1 MNASGRRAVGV
12 RSSIVDPLPRFS
24 GWAGRLIPGC
34 TIHVPLKEK
43 TQTQMGNRPMRI
55 VSLLPGATEIIWALG
70 LEDHLVGV
78 SHECDF
84 PPEVV
89 ARLPRLTRS
98 TLPEGLTDP
107 AAIDAAVREK
117 ARRGEPLYIVDEE
130 QLAALEP
137 DLILTQALCEV
148 CAVPMG
154 QAARASGRLR
164 RPPRIIAVNTYR
176 LEDLFESLQ
185 EIADAAGVPE
195 RAARRVREWRS
206 RLARVE
212 AAVAGA
218 PRPRVLLLEWLDPPF
233 CCGHWVPQMVEIAGG
248 TEVLGRPGEPSRR
261 VRWEEVLEA
270 EPEVIGL
277 IPCGYPLSEAVA
289 ARHLLERLPFW
300 EWIPAVQRGKVYA
313 MEASAYF
320 SRPGPRTIDGI
331 ELLAALLHPD
341 RFHTPLV
348 EQAAQRLSHPTL
360 S

>member
-1 MNASGRRAVGV
+1 
-12 RSSIVDPLPRFS
+12 
-24 GWAGRLIPGC
+24 
-34 TIHVPLKEK
+34 
-43 TQTQMGNRPMRI
+43 MRI
-55 VSLLPGATEIIWALG
+55 VSLLPGATELVCALG

-89 ARLPRLTRS
+89 AALPRLTRS

-117 ARRGEPLYIVDEE
+117 ARRGEPLYVIDEE
-130 QLAALEP
+130 QLAALAP
-137 DLILTQALCEV
+137 DLVLTQALCEV

-154 QAARASGRLR
+154 QAARASGRLHP
-164 RPPRIIAVNTYR
+164 PPRVIGVNTYR
-176 LEDLFESLQ
+176 LADLFDSLR
-185 EIADAAGVPE
+185 EIAEAAGVPE
-195 RAARRVREWRS
+195 RAERRIREWRD

-233 CCGHWVPQMVEIAGG
+233 GCGHWVPEMVEIAGG
-248 TEVLGRPGEPSRR
+248 VEVLGRPGEPSRR
-261 VRWEEVLEA
+261 VRWEDVLEA

-277 IPCGYPLSEAVA
+277 IPCGYRLDEVLGAYP
-289 ARHLLERLPFW
+289 RLERLPFW
-300 EWIPAVQRGKVYA
+300 EWIPAVRQGRVYA
-313 MEASAYF
+313 LDASAYF
-320 SRPGPRTIDGI
+320 SRPGPRTIAGI

-348 EQAAQRLSHPTL
+348 ERAARRVAHPIP